1 MAEDCFLCSVNHDV
15 CKYTKG
21 RNIGEKAIKTL
32 QKVANSQN
40 NELLANALSEKTSVW
55 VADVCYKRYSD
66 PRRTNKPAAN
76 VESFSSSSNLPN
88 QEFKKRQRSAPFCYK
103 SHCLI
108 CEEKLN
114 FDLAKK
120 TLVYQSIRSVK

>member
-76 VESFSSSSNLPN
+76 VESFFKFIESSQSRVQETSTISSVLL
-88 QEFKKRQRSAPFCYK
+88 QISLLDMRG
-103 SHCLI
+103 
-108 CEEKLN
+108 
-114 FDLAKK
+114 K
-120 TLVYQSIRSVK
+120 TKF